1 MNEKTVSIVGLGA
14 LGVLYGQHLSE
25 ALGKDRVRVVVNE
38 GRKKKYESDGVT
50 LNGVPCDFNYVLE
63 SEKSTPADLIIVC
76 TKSMALDSALESM
89 KNQVGE
95 ESTILSLINGI
106 SSEGILGCEFGHEK
120 IIPTVAIGM
129 DATRDGQDVRS
140 KVKGWLQIGVDSP
153 DKQKRLD
160 AVKSIFEEAQFP
172 YEVEENITLKIWEKF
187 MMNVGVNQ
195 VVMVNQSN
203 FGGVQTGGEY
213 HDQARS
219 AMEEVV
225 KVAQAEGI
233 SLEHEHVQKAFD
245 IIDTVDSD
253 GMPSMRQDGLAK
265 RLSEVELFSGTIL
278 KKAEES
284 NLDCPVNRYLY
295 EEVYKIEA
303 EY

>member
-1 MNEKTVSIVGLGA
+1 M
-14 LGVLYGQHLSE
+14 
-25 ALGKDRVRVVVNE
+25 R
-38 GRKKKYESDGVT
+38 
-50 LNGVPCDFNYVLE
+50 FNYVLE

-76 TKSMALDSALESM
+76 TKSLALDSALNSM

-106 SSEGILGCEFGHEK
+106 SSEGILGREFGHEK

-172 YEVEENITLKIWEKF
+172 YAVEEDITLKIWEKF

-203 FGGVQTGGEY
+203 FGGVQTGGKY
-213 HDQARS
+213 HNQARS

-225 KVAQAEGI
+225 EIAQAEGI
-233 SLEHEHVQKAFD
+233 SLEHKHVQKAFD

-278 KKAEES
+278 KKAEEYD
-284 NLDCPVNRYLY
+284 LDCPVNRYLY
-295 EEVYKIEA
+295 EEVQKIEA